1 VSSELHEA
9 INAVIIDQTWVTY
22 ERVGQDAVVAGTG
35 LAADAILAMPQ
46 MQAIRAALLTAIDES
61 PLGCPYLLQNGA
73 EGAYGPNTCNR
84 GCRDEPECI
93 TFGYPRL
100 CESVIDWVLGGP
112 S

>member
-1 VSSELHEA
+1 VTVDAFRDAIAKVSWDEA
-9 INAVIIDQTWVTY
+9 PGVN
-22 ERVGQDAVVAGTG
+22 
-35 LAADAILAMPQ
+35 AADAILAMPE
-46 MQAIRAALLTAIDES
+46 MQAIRAALLTAIEES
-61 PLGCPYLLQNGA
+61 SLGCPYLLQNGA

-100 CESVIDWVLGGP
+100 CESVIDWVL

>member
-1 VSSELHEA
+1 MSGKAFRDALAAALWDGGDLNSELMA
-9 INAVIIDQTWVTY
+9 
-22 ERVGQDAVVAGTG
+22 DAV
-35 LAADAILAMPQ
+35 LSMPE
-46 MQAIRAALLTAIDES
+46 MEAIRAALLTAIDES

-84 GCRDEPECI
+84 GCRDEPGCV

-100 CESVIDWVLGGP
+100 PESVIDWVA

>member
-1 VSSELHEA
+1 MSGDAFRDAIGNRLALCTGDNGFTGDEA
-9 INAVIIDQTWVTY
+9 NAV
-22 ERVGQDAVVAGTG
+22 
-35 LAADAILAMPQ
+35 LSMPE
-46 MQAIRAALLTAIDES
+46 MEAIRAALLTAIDES

-84 GCRDEPECI
+84 GCRDEPECV

-100 CESVIDWVLGGP
+100 PESVIDWVLGGP